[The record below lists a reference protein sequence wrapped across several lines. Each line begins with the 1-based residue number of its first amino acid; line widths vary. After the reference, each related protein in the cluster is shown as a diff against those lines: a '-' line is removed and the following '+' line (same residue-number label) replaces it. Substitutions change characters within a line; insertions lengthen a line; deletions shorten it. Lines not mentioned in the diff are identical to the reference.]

1 MDKFFWADKI
11 ADDLI
16 RGKKN
21 KKEFVCASGITP
33 SGTVHIGNFRE
44 IITTDLVARALKE
57 KGKKVRFIY
66 SWDDYDRFRK
76 VPENMPDEKK
86 KEYEG
91 YIGKPV
97 SDVPSPF
104 EKGKSYAKH
113 FEDEFESISEKVG
126 IKPEFIYQNQMHKRC
141 KYAHLVKKALDE
153 RKEIIK
159 ILDKYREQPL
169 EEDWMPIE
177 VYCEKCGRDNTKIQ
191 DVDEYQIEYSCDCGH
206 WAKFD
211 FRKKGIV
218 KLKWRVDWPARW
230 FYEKVDFEPG
240 GNDHSVEGGSY
251 TTGKEISKKIYDY
264 SAPTYVMYGFVYKK
278 GVQGKMSSSAGNLFT
293 IQEVEEVYE
302 PEILR
307 YLFVGTRPNKEFEIS
322 FDNDVIK
329 IYEDYYK

>member
-16 RGKKN
+16 RENKG

-44 IITTDLVARALKE
+44 IITTDLVVRALRE

-76 VPENMPDEKK
+76 VPENIPGEKK

-104 EKGKSYAKH
+104 GDKKSYAKH

-126 IKPEFIYQNQMHKRC
+126 IKPEFIYQNQMHKKC
-141 KYAHLVKKALDE
+141 KYAHLIKKALDE
-153 RKEIIK
+153 RKEIMK
-159 ILDKYREQPL
+159 ILDKYRKEPL
-169 EEDWMPIE
+169 EKDWMPME

-191 DVDEYQIEYSCDCGH
+191 GIDGYEIEYSCECGH

-211 FRKKGIV
+211 FRKKGLV
-218 KLKWRVDWPARW
+218 KLKWRIDWPARW
-230 FYEKVDFEPG
+230 SYEGVDFEPG
-240 GNDHSVEGGSY
+240 GNDHSVEGGS
-251 TTGKEISKKIYDY
+251 
-264 SAPTYVMYGFVYKK
+264 
-278 GVQGKMSSSAGNLFT
+278 
-293 IQEVEEVYE
+293 
-302 PEILR
+302 
-307 YLFVGTRPNKEFEIS
+307 
-322 FDNDVIK
+322 
-329 IYEDYYK
+329 